1 MELSELDDDD
11 SEKVGLPLAVSL
23 STSFKNISGQQFWF
37 LKNLMWF
44 LVNTAIISALT
55 CEKIKH
61 KKQNNKF

>member
-11 SEKVGLPLAVSL
+11 SEKVGLPLAVSF

-44 LVNTAIISALT
+44 LVNTATISALT
-55 CEKIKH
+55 CKKIKH